1 MTRQFCREKQGK
13 NDQILGKNRHC
24 VCMGRWMQHE
34 SAWQHT
40 NEEFCFCCNCLLIE
54 ILATVVKPP
63 FYSCQQGANLVAQIP
78 AAWKRLIGQKGYR
91 SIKILFTSSFSNLL
105 GHLPKFKNPFITV
118 KKFNKKGQKR
128 LRNLGKQC
136 HNRI

>member
-1 MTRQFCREKQGK
+1 MTRQFCREKQSK
-13 NDQILGKNRHC
+13 NGHIFSKIHTVGAWVDGC
-24 VCMGRWMQHE
+24 SMSQHGSIPMKS
-34 SAWQHT
+34 SAFVVIACSQK
-40 NEEFCFCCNCLLIE
+40 FLLLQLNPLFIAVNKE
-54 ILATVVKPP
+54 LIW
-63 FYSCQQGANLVAQIP
+63 SQIP

>member
-1 MTRQFCREKQGK
+1 MTRQFCREKQSK
-13 NDQILGKNRHC
+13 NDHILGKNRHC

-63 FYSCQQGANLVAQIP
+63 FYSCQQGANLVSNPSCLEKADWTKGIQKHQNLVYFIILKSAGAPAQVQKP
-78 AAWKRLIGQKGYR
+78 LHHGQ
-91 SIKILFTSSFSNLL
+91 
-105 GHLPKFKNPFITV
+105 
-118 KKFNKKGQKR
+118 KFNKKGQKR